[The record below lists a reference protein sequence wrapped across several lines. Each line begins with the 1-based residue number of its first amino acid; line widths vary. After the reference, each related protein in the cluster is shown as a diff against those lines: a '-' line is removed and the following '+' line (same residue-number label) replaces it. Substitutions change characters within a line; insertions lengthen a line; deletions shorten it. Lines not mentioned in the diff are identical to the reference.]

1 MQPKGVQGKLLCPQ
15 NPLFGTRL
23 FVCAKNWVLRAHQ
36 GFQRRHILSTG
47 SLAVVL
53 DSTYVDTSYC
63 NETSLEYRSNSRAP
77 LGTVIEYRFSE
88 NDRCLPVVIS
98 GSRQTTS
105 PWLRER
111 EERDPHEVQRDCT
124 GIRTKSCHLQILRNS
139 SVRGIC
145 KYEVVTKGAFQDHQK
160 GVCCKF
166 TSTLDSVLKI
176 CHLNLSQKESSFSTR
191 NSLRNLRCKI

>member
-1 MQPKGVQGKLLCPQ
+1 MCPQ

-53 DSTYVDTSYC
+53 DSTYVDTSYG
-63 NETSLEYRSNSRAP
+63 NETSPEYRSKRRAP
-77 LGTVIEYRFSE
+77 LGTVTEYRFSE
-88 NDRCLPVVIS
+88 NDRCPLVVTS

-105 PWLRER
+105 LWLRER
-111 EERDPHEVQRDCT
+111 GERDPHEVQHDCT
-124 GIRTKSCHLQILRNS
+124 GIRTKLCHLQILQNS
-139 SVRGIC
+139 YVRGIC
-145 KYEVVTKGAFQDHQK
+145 KYKVVTNGTFQDHQK

-176 CHLNLSQKESSFSTR
+176 CHLNLSQKESSYSTR
-191 NSLRNLRCKI
+191 NSLHLKSPRFTGRL